1 MKGDLLELSGQGAL
15 TQGLVFPDFSKGEP
29 RWGRWNKGQVE
40 RTDNATNPEEKEDE
54 G

>member
-1 MKGDLLELSGQGAL
+1 MKGELLELSGQGAL

-29 RWGRWNKGQVE
+29 RLGRWNKGQVE
-40 RTDNATNPEEKEDE
+40 RTDNATNPKEKEDE